1 MTFFTF
7 AKVKTLCGEQ
17 DLKIGFSKIWTMINM
32 LMSTLS
38 MILICYL
45 MSRSNSSAYVYW
57 EDFLLLSLPTF
68 VIGAILT
75 TVFVFFDKFCC
86 FCCENLKGE
95 EQIMLYDPNKP
106 ESFLVWK
113 DGEVLDYDKYMKQES
128 LESNF
133 SSMDQNYKRQ
143 NTSESDVSSLG
154 RQDTVVST
162 LDSPVFSDVYPE
174 FDK

>member
-1 MTFFTF
+1 
-7 AKVKTLCGEQ
+7 
-17 DLKIGFSKIWTMINM
+17 MINM
-32 LMSTLS
+32 LVSTLS
-38 MILICYL
+38 MTLICYL
-45 MSRSNSSAYVYW
+45 MSTSNSSAYVYW

-75 TVFVFFDKFCC
+75 TVFVFFDNFCC

-113 DGEVLDYDKYMKQES
+113 DGEVLDYDKYIMKQES
-128 LESNF
+128 LQSNF
-133 SSMDQNYKRQ
+133 SSIDQKYDRQ

-162 LDSPVFSDVYPE
+162 LDSPVLSDVYPE
-174 FDK
+174 FD

>member
-1 MTFFTF
+1 
-7 AKVKTLCGEQ
+7 
-17 DLKIGFSKIWTMINM
+17 
-32 LMSTLS
+32 
-38 MILICYL
+38 
-45 MSRSNSSAYVYW
+45 
-57 EDFLLLSLPTF
+57 
-68 VIGAILT
+68 
-75 TVFVFFDKFCC
+75 
-86 FCCENLKGE
+86 
-95 EQIMLYDPNKP
+95 MLYDPNKP

-174 FDK
+174 FYK